1 MDVKV
6 GCCGFPKARGK
17 YYERFKVVEVQQTF
31 YQPPA
36 PKTVGRWRAEAPADF
51 EFTLKAWQ
59 LITHESR
66 SPTYRRLSLSWPM
79 GRLDHCGSF
88 KPTDEVRWA
97 WDRTRDVAIT
107 LKARVVVFQTPASFQ
122 PSPAHKE
129 NFKKFF
135 QEADRGD
142 FLLVWEPR
150 GPWARDEIQEL
161 CRELNLIHGVDPFKT
176 DPSFGGV
183 RYFRLH
189 GVTGYRYRF
198 REEDFEFLRE
208 KCRGECY
215 CLFNN
220 VSMWMDALAF
230 QELAG
235 EGAEVPR
242 DSRMEGE

>member
-1 MDVKV
+1 MDVKI

-36 PKTVGRWRAEAPADF
+36 PETAGRWRMEAPVDF

-59 LITHESR
+59 LITHESK
-66 SPTYRRLSLSWPM
+66 SPTYRRLSLS
-79 GRLDHCGSF
+79 RLEGKLENCGSF

-97 WDRTRDVAIT
+97 WGRMREVAIT

-122 PSPAHKE
+122 PSLVNKE

-135 QEADRGD
+135 HEADRGD

-150 GPWARDEIQEL
+150 GPWGRDEIQDL

-176 DPSFGGV
+176 EPSFGEV

-198 REEDFEFLRE
+198 REEDLECLRE
-208 KCRGECY
+208 KCQGICY

-220 VSMWMDALAF
+220 VSMWIDALAF
-230 QELAG
+230 LELAG
-235 EGAEVPR
+235 EGAEVPG
-242 DSRMEGE
+242 DSRIEGR